1 MTPNPDP
8 DQPPVVPEVS
18 NQNNTP
24 LSGDL
29 TQGLL
34 DRKIVLEALK
44 GIYGLPAEINV
55 TFGMNASKPVMS
67 LVNLTVVQMNPSV

>member
-8 DQPPVVPEVS
+8 DQPPVVPEVP

-34 DRKIVLEALK
+34 GRKIVLEALK
-44 GIYGLPAEINV
+44 GIYGLPAERNV

-67 LVNLTVVQMNPSV
+67 PINLTVLQIK

>member
-34 DRKIVLEALK
+34 GRQIVLEALK
-44 GIYGLPAEINV
+44 GISGLPAERHV
-55 TFGMNASKPVMS
+55 TFGMKVSKPVMS
-67 LVNLTVVQMNPSV
+67 PVNLTVVQMNPSV

>member
-8 DQPPVVPEVS
+8 DQPRVVPEVP

-24 LSGDL
+24 LSRDL

-67 LVNLTVVQMNPSV
+67 PINLTVVQIK

>member
-1 MTPNPDP
+1 MTPKPDP
-8 DQPPVVPEVS
+8 DQPRVVPEFPIK
-18 NQNNTP
+18 NNTP
-24 LSGDL
+24 LSRDL

-55 TFGMNASKPVMS
+55 TFGMNASKPVVS
-67 LVNLTVVQMNPSV
+67 PINLTVVQIK